1 MTPKVFWN
9 RVKKLLKDHKMTQKE
24 FAEYINIPLST
35 FQGMIHYERLPV
47 LDLALNIAKV
57 LGVTV
62 EYLAN
67 GNDREMVNKRLKTL
81 ADRQSVSVI
90 SKLSFQIIKETEKI
104 RNEDQKRLKN
114 KLAG

>member
-1 MTPKVFWN
+1 MFWN
-9 RVKKLLKDHKMTQKE
+9 RVKKLLKDHKMTQKI

-47 LDLALNIAKV
+47 LDLALSIAKT

-62 EYLAN
+62 EYLAE
-67 GNDREMVNKRLKTL
+67 GNDHEILSKRQKIL
-81 ADRQSVSVI
+81 ADKQSISVI

-104 RNEDQKRLKN
+104 LN
-114 KLAG
+114 KEA